1 MQEIIDL
8 QLSGLRPG
16 EIAKRLGV
24 SIKEVNS
31 IIDTWK
37 EVAMDDRAL
46 KERAKEVLAGADVH
60 YSKLIQ
66 GYYEIIN
73 EVDSFGQTSP
83 QLLAQKAN
91 AIKGIADLEAK
102 RFQMLKD
109 MGLATDAETAAY
121 QADLERKIAVIEKV
135 LRNVVGD
142 CDHCRPKV
150 RQALAE
156 ISGNVVYDG

>member
-16 EIAKRLGV
+16 EIAKRLGLQV
-24 SIKEVNS
+24 KEVTAA
-31 IIDTWK
+31 IDTWK
-37 EVAMDDRAL
+37 TVAMDDRVL
-46 KERAKEVLAGADVH
+46 KERAKEVLAGADLH

-66 GYYEIIN
+66 QYYEIIE
-73 EVDSFGQTSP
+73 EVDASGATTAQM
-83 QLLAQKAN
+83 LAQKAN
-91 AIKGIADLEAK
+91 AIKGIADLEQK
-102 RFQMLKD
+102 RFTMLKD

-121 QADLERKIAVIEKV
+121 QADLERKISVIDKV
-135 LRNVVGD
+135 LRNVVAE

-156 ISGNVVYDG
+156 ISGNVTYDG